1 MNIHLGKYIL
11 FCVIVF
17 LSLGN
22 PSLTY
27 PKSPAKISFS
37 SQSLKQGEVLLI
49 NVKTGS
55 TAIHMVSGSM
65 FNKPVHFYH
74 NSKKNGYTA
83 LVGIDMDTKP
93 DRYKL
98 TLHLED
104 KKGKKTTKGYRIR
117 VKPANFGTQELTLPP
132 DKVTLDE
139 ETLKKVEIEKEKIGK
154 LWDIFTE
161 DHLWDGNFIR
171 PVAGE
176 MSGDFGLR
184 RVINGEQKS
193 PHTGIDVDATE
204 GAPVQASNNGRVVFT
219 DDQFFSGKTLVIDH
233 GLGLFTMY
241 FHLSEILVTEGEI
254 VKKGQ
259 LIAKVGKTGRA
270 TGPHLH
276 WGVRL
281 NGARVNPASLLNLS
295 INK

>member
-1 MNIHLGKYIL
+1 MIL
-11 FCVIVF
+11 F
-17 LSLGN
+17 LSLSH
-22 PSLTY
+22 PPLLHA
-27 PKSPAKISFS
+27 KSPAKVSFS
-37 SQSLKQGEVLLI
+37 SQSIKQGEVLLI
-49 NVKTGS
+49 NVKAS
-55 TAIHMVSGSM
+55 AAIRMVSGTM
-65 FNKPVHFYH
+65 FNKPVHFYG
-74 NSKKNGYTA
+74 NSKGNYTA

-93 DRYKL
+93 DRYKV
-98 TLHLED
+98 TLLIEN
-104 KKGKKTTKGYRIR
+104 KEGKKTRKSYRIR
-117 VKPANFGTQELTLPP
+117 VKPANFGTQELTLPA

-154 LWDIFTE
+154 VWDIFTE
-161 DHLWDGNFIR
+161 DHLWDGNFIP

-176 MSGDFGLR
+176 MSDDFGLR
-184 RVINGEQKS
+184 RIINGEQKS
-193 PHTGIDVDATE
+193 PHTGVDVDATE

>member
-1 MNIHLGKYIL
+1 M
-11 FCVIVF
+11 
-17 LSLGN
+17 
-22 PSLTY
+22 
-27 PKSPAKISFS
+27 
-37 SQSLKQGEVLLI
+37 
-49 NVKTGS
+49 
-55 TAIHMVSGSM
+55 
-65 FNKPVHFYH
+65 
-74 NSKKNGYTA
+74 
-83 LVGIDMDTKP
+83 VGIDMDTKP
-93 DRYKL
+93 DRYKV
-98 TLHLED
+98 TLLIEN
-104 KKGKKTTKGYRIR
+104 KEGKKTRKSYRIR

-161 DHLWDGNFIR
+161 DHLWDGNFIP

-184 RVINGEQKS
+184 RIINGEQKS
-193 PHTGIDVDATE
+193 PHTGVDVDATE
-204 GAPVQASNNGRVVFT
+204 GAPVQTSNNGRVVFT

-281 NGARVNPASLLNLS
+281 NGTRVNPASLLNLS

>member
-1 MNIHLGKYIL
+1 MNIHLRKYIL

-17 LSLGN
+17 LSLSN

-27 PKSPAKISFS
+27 PKSPAKVSFS

-49 NVKTGS
+49 NVKTSS
-55 TAIHMVSGSM
+55 TAIHMVSGTM
-65 FNKPVHFYH
+65 FNKPVYFYH

-104 KKGKKTTKGYRIR
+104 KKLKKTMKGYRIR

-154 LWDIFTE
+154 LWDIFT
-161 DHLWDGNFIR
+161 
-171 PVAGE
+171 
-176 MSGDFGLR
+176 
-184 RVINGEQKS
+184 
-193 PHTGIDVDATE
+193 
-204 GAPVQASNNGRVVFT
+204 
-219 DDQFFSGKTLVIDH
+219 
-233 GLGLFTMY
+233 
-241 FHLSEILVTEGEI
+241 
-254 VKKGQ
+254 
-259 LIAKVGKTGRA
+259 
-270 TGPHLH
+270 
-276 WGVRL
+276 
-281 NGARVNPASLLNLS
+281 
-295 INK
+295 

>member
-1 MNIHLGKYIL
+1 MNIHLRKYIL

-17 LSLGN
+17 LSLSN

-27 PKSPAKISFS
+27 PKSPAKVSFS
-37 SQSLKQGEVLLI
+37 SQSLKQGEVLLV
-49 NVKTGS
+49 NVETNTG
-55 TAIHMVSGSM
+55 IRMISGTM

-154 LWDIFTE
+154 VWNIFTE
-161 DHLWDGNFIR
+161 GHLWNGNFIP
-171 PVAGE
+171 PVAGK

-184 RVINGEQKS
+184 RVINSEPKN
-193 PHTGIDVDATE
+193 PHTGVDVDAPE
-204 GAPVQASNNGRVVFT
+204 GAPVQASNSGRVVFT
-219 DDQFFSGKTLVIDH
+219 DQQFFSGKTLVINH

-254 VKKGQ
+254 VKKGE
-259 LIAKVGKTGRA
+259 LIAKVGNTGRA

-281 NGARVNPASLLNLS
+281 NGARINPVSLVNLLSLE
-295 INK
+295 

>member
-1 MNIHLGKYIL
+1 M
-11 FCVIVF
+11 IVL
-17 LSLGN
+17 LSLSH
-22 PSLTY
+22 PPLLY
-27 PKSPAKISFS
+27 AKSPVKVSFS
-37 SQSLKQGEVLLI
+37 SQGLKQGEVLLV
-49 NVKTGS
+49 NVKTNTG
-55 TAIHMVSGSM
+55 IRMISGTM
-65 FNKPVHFYH
+65 FNKPVHFYR
-74 NSKKNGYTA
+74 NSKGNKYNA

-98 TLHLED
+98 TLLIED
-104 KKGKKTTKGYRIR
+104 KKGGKTRKKYRVR

-154 LWDIFTE
+154 VWDIFTE
-161 DHLWDGNFIR
+161 DHLWNGNFIP

-176 MSGDFGLR
+176 MSDDFGLR
-184 RVINGEQKS
+184 RIINGEQKS
-193 PHTGIDVDATE
+193 PHTGVDVDATE
-204 GAPVQASNNGRVVFT
+204 GAPVQASNNGRIVFT
-219 DDQFFSGKTLVIDH
+219 EDQFFSGKTLVIDH

-241 FHLSEILVTEGEI
+241 FHLSEILVTESKIVQKGE
-254 VKKGQ
+254 

-295 INK
+295 MNK

>member
-1 MNIHLGKYIL
+1 
-11 FCVIVF
+11 VIVF
-17 LSLGN
+17 LFLSN

-27 PKSPAKISFS
+27 PKSPAKVSFS

-49 NVKTGS
+49 NVKTSS
-55 TAIHMVSGSM
+55 TAIHMVSGTM
-65 FNKPVHFYH
+65 FNKPVHFYG
-74 NSKKNGYTA
+74 NSKGNYTA
-83 LVGIDMDTKP
+83 LIGIDMDTKP
-93 DRYKL
+93 DRYKV
-98 TLHLED
+98 TLLIED
-104 KKGKKTTKGYRIR
+104 KKGKKTRKSYRIR
-117 VKPANFGTQELTLPP
+117 VKPANFGTQELTLPL

-154 LWDIFTE
+154 VWDIFTE
-161 DHLWDGNFIR
+161 DHLWDGNFIP

-204 GAPVQASNNGRVVFT
+204 GAPVQASNNGMIVFT

-241 FHLSEILVTEGEI
+241 FHLSEILVTESKIVEKGE
-254 VKKGQ
+254 